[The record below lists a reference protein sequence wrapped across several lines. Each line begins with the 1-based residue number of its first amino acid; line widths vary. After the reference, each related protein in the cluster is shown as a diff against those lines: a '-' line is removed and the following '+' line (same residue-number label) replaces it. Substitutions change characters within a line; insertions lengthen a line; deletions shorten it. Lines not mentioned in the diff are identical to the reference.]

1 MAIRDI
7 LIWPNPVLAT
17 KAEAV
22 ETIDGDLRRLALD
35 MIETMY
41 AARGIGLAANQ
52 IGITKRLV
60 VIDLNS
66 DEDEEQDPALGP
78 HVFINPVIT
87 AREGS
92 LLWEEGCLSVPGE
105 VGDVERSANI
115 TLCYNDL
122 KGDEITVDA
131 SELMAV
137 CIQHELDHLDGVVFP
152 ERMHD
157 RSRARE
163 IRLAMKTFKS
173 S

>member
-7 LIWPNPVLAT
+7 LIWPNPILAT
-17 KAEAV
+17 KAEPV
-22 ETIDGDLRRLALD
+22 ETIDEDLKRVALD
-35 MIETMY
+35 MVETMY

-66 DEDEEQDPALGP
+66 EEDDEHDPALGP
-78 HVFINPVIT
+78 HIFINPVIT

-92 LLWEEGCLSVPGE
+92 VLWEEGCLSVPGE

-122 KGDEITVDA
+122 NGDEITVDA

-137 CIQHELDHLDGVVFP
+137 CIQHELDHLNGVVFP

-163 IRLAMKTFKS
+163 IRLAMKSFKS